1 MGNKKE
7 NRNVKRNEN
16 GEVVINN
23 IFNFRKKEN
32 VVKKPVKDNRYE
44 SLSGTPEVPKEV
56 KVQDSA
62 LSSITRRHYV
72 VGNVRF

>member
-1 MGNKKE
+1 MSQCVQ
-7 NRNVKRNEN
+7 RDEN
-16 GEVVINN
+16 GEVIINN

-32 VVKKPVKDNRYE
+32 VVKKPIRDNRYQ

-62 LSSITRRHYV
+62 FSSVARRHYV

>member
-1 MGNKKE
+1 MSQCVQ
-7 NRNVKRNEN
+7 RDEN

-32 VVKKPVKDNRYE
+32 VVKKPIKDNRYQ

-56 KVQDSA
+56 KVQDSVF
-62 LSSITRRHYV
+62 SSVTRRHYV